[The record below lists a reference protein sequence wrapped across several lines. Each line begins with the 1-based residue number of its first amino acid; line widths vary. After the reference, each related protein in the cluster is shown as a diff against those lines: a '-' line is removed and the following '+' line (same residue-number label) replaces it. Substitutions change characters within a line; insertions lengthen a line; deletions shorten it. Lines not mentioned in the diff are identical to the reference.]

1 MRLTPAQQAAA
12 DSATRTLAARRPFLL
27 IGPAGSGKT
36 TVAVAI
42 ISALLAEGLRVA
54 VTAPT
59 HAAAKVLARKLQA
72 AKLDVP
78 ISTIH
83 ALLGLSPS
91 SDDAVRRL
99 RRTGEN
105 KAIDFDV
112 VALDEASMVG
122 RDLQAEIDALAPP
135 AVLYLGDSAQLP
147 PVMEVEALIFT
158 RDISRAELRG
168 IVRQGEGNPI
178 IAAATAIREQQ
189 VAGAELT
196 FEWATDA
203 HDGERGIF
211 CPPGAEALTL
221 LREAFKPIWLLEP
234 DRARIL
240 AFTNRRVAQYNR
252 LIRTWLYGET
262 ETPFLPDERIVCR
275 RPVVRWQI
283 SASGRWQAITLFHT
297 LEETTVARIERGTEA
312 FDFPALTAEHRENGE
327 HWQALDGWEI
337 AMPVWRVW
345 LDHEAFGPVQTL
357 MPVDPGHVKQIDARL
372 IAEARLNRHRWGHR
386 YGFLE
391 KIADLRSPYA
401 MTVHCSQGATF
412 GRVFVDFGDLAAA
425 KGAGLFR
432 QRLTYTALTRPADAA
447 LLLHREATPDCPLA
461 AALGAQAI
469 IPGDDAEPL
478 DLDAL
483 PPLPAREAQAD
494 DGTRAMLDALRRR
507 PAALTPW
514 ERDFIASLAKRRGIS
529 PKQAAVITRIAA
541 ERLGTAYVT
550 NEQRYYRDGISCSAT
565 D

>member
-27 IGPAGSGKT
+27 IGPAGTGKT
-36 TVAVAI
+36 TTAVSI
-42 ISALLAEGLRVA
+42 IAALLAKGLRVA
-54 VTAPT
+54 ATAPT

-72 AKLDVP
+72 ANLDAP

-105 KAIDFDV
+105 KATDFGV
-112 VALDEASMVG
+112 VVLDEASMVG
-122 RDLQAEIDALAPP
+122 RDLQAEIDALAP
-135 AVLYLGDSAQLP
+135 ASVLYLGDSAQLP
-147 PVMEVEALIFT
+147 PVMEVEAPIFT
-158 RDISRAELRG
+158 RDIARAELRE

-178 IAAATAIREQQ
+178 IVAATAIRAQMPD
-189 VAGAELT
+189 GALDYA
-196 FEWATDA
+196 WATAA
-203 HDGERGIF
+203 HDGGRGIF
-211 CPPGAEALTL
+211 CPDGGEALAL
-221 LREAFKPIWLLEP
+221 LREAFTPFWLLEP
-234 DRARIL
+234 DRARVL

-262 ETPFLPDERIVCR
+262 ETPFVPDERIVCR
-275 RPVVRWQI
+275 RPIVRWQI
-283 SASGRWQAITLFHT
+283 SASGRWQAVTLFHT
-297 LEETTVARIERGTEA
+297 LQETTVARIERGTGT
-312 FDFPALTAEHRENGE
+312 FDFAALPAEPRENGE

-357 MPVDPGHVKQIDARL
+357 MPVDPGHVRQIDARL
-372 IAEARLNRHRWGHR
+372 IAEARLNRRRWGQR

-412 GRVFVDFGDLAAA
+412 DRVFIDFADLAAA
-425 KGAGLFR
+425 KGAVLFR
-432 QRLTYTALTRPADAA
+432 QRLAYTALTRPASAA
-447 LLLHREATPDCPLA
+447 VLLHREVPPDCPLA
-461 AALGAQAI
+461 SALAAQAI
-469 IPGDDAEPL
+469 TPGDDDEPL
-478 DLDAL
+478 DLDGL

-494 DGTRAMLDALRRR
+494 DGTRALLDALRRR
-507 PAALTPW
+507 PAALTLW

-541 ERLGTAYVT
+541 ERLGTAYVA

>member
-1 MRLTPAQQAAA
+1 MNSAIRLTPSQSDAARA
-12 DSATRTLAARRPFLL
+12 AVTTLARGAPFLL
-27 IGPAGSGKT
+27 AGAAGTGKT
-36 TVAVAI
+36 TVAVQVIA
-42 ISALLAEGLRVA
+42 SLLAKGLRIA
-54 VTAPT
+54 ASAPT
-59 HAAAKVLARKLQA
+59 HAAARILARKLQA
-72 AKLDVP
+72 AALDV
-78 ISTIH
+78 SFCGTIH
-83 ALLGLSPS
+83 SLLGLSPS

-105 KAIDFDV
+105 RATDFDV
-112 VALDEASMVG
+112 IVLDEASMVG

-135 AVLYLGDSAQLP
+135 AVLYLGDNAQLP
-147 PVMEVEALIFT
+147 PVMEIEAPIFS
-158 RDISRAELRG
+158 RDISRAELRE
-168 IVRQGEGNPI
+168 IIRQGRGNPI

-337 AMPVWRVW
+337 SMPVWRVW

-357 MPVDPGHVKQIDARL
+357 MPVDPGHVKQIDSRL

-432 QRLTYTALTRPADAA
+432 QRLTYTAMTRAAEAA

-483 PPLPAREAQAD
+483 PPLPAPAPPAD
-494 DGTRAMLDALRRR
+494 LAWAAKDDMRRLLDTLRRQ
-507 PAALTPW
+507 PAALSAW
-514 ERDFIASLAKRRGIS
+514 ERGFIASLAERRGVS
-529 PKQAAVITRIAA
+529 PKQTAILKRIAD
-541 ERLGTAYVT
+541 ERLGMGAYGRQP
-550 NEQRYYRDGISCSAT
+550 QR
-565 D
+565 